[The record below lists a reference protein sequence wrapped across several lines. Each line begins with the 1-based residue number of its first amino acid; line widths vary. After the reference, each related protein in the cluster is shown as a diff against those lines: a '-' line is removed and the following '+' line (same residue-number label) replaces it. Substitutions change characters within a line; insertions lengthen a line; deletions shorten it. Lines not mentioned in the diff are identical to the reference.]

1 MSQPT
6 PPPDTELD
14 PELLN
19 DPQVQAWFEKHL
31 TDLRE
36 EAYGPRLL
44 YTILVGAFVVGLAA
58 YVAGYL
64 LRSTTPAEPV
74 GLLADMIYT
83 FGFALW
89 TGAVVVVLVEIIP
102 EVKRR
107 QIQRSLE
114 AYEAIRSRK
123 ARKGTDVIEQ
133 M

>member
-1 MSQPT
+1 M
-6 PPPDTELD
+6 
-14 PELLN
+14 
-19 DPQVQAWFEKHL
+19 V
-31 TDLRE
+31 
-36 EAYGPRLL
+36 
-44 YTILVGAFVVGLAA
+44 
-58 YVAGYL
+58 
-64 LRSTTPAEPV
+64 
-74 GLLADMIYT
+74 YT

-123 ARKGTDVIEQ
+123 ARQGTDVIEQ

>member
-1 MSQPT
+1 M
-6 PPPDTELD
+6 
-14 PELLN
+14 
-19 DPQVQAWFEKHL
+19 
-31 TDLRE
+31 
-36 EAYGPRLL
+36 
-44 YTILVGAFVVGLAA
+44 VGLVA

-64 LRSTTPAEPV
+64 LRTTAPAEPL
-74 GLLADMIYT
+74 GLLADMVYT

-123 ARKGTDVIEQ
+123 ERKGTDVIEQ

>member
-1 MSQPT
+1 MSQAT
-6 PPPDTELD
+6 PLPDTELD

-31 TDLRE
+31 TDLRQD
-36 EAYGPRLL
+36 AYGPRLL
-44 YTILVGAFVVGLAA
+44 YTILVGAFIVGLVS

-64 LRSTTPAEPV
+64 LRSTTPTEPL
-74 GLLADMIYT
+74 GLLADMVYT

-102 EVKRR
+102 EVKRA
-107 QIQRSLE
+107 QIRRSLE

-123 ARKGTDVIEQ
+123 ARQGTDVIEQ